1 MLNVLPPRIS
11 GLFIAPHLQVSYS
24 VAVELAD
31 IAFVNGL
38 KIRRVVATR
47 PEEAGRKSLTMSDG
61 SLSIRL
67 VRLYDHI
74 DLWISRDGS
83 TSDLVRDIVDMRDPL
98 RLIRTTVSEYQRPQ
112 RSWWAVVPSDQY
124 SFTKFL

>member
-1 MLNVLPPRIS
+1 MLNAIPRVS
-11 GLFIAPHLQVSYS
+11 GFFIAIHLRVGYS

-31 IAFVNGL
+31 IAFLNDL
-38 KIRRVVATR
+38 KILREVSTQ
-47 PEEAGRKSLTMSDG
+47 PNEAGRKSLVMSDG

-74 DLWISRDGS
+74 DLWISKDDS
-83 TSDLVRDIVDMRDPL
+83 TTDLLRDITDMREPL
-98 RLIRTTVSEYQRPQ
+98 RLIRTTVSGYQRPR

-124 SFTKFL
+124 SLIKFL

>member
-1 MLNVLPPRIS
+1 MLNVLPRIS
-11 GLFIAPHLQVSYS
+11 GFFIASHLRVSYS

-38 KIRRVVATR
+38 KILREVSTR
-47 PEEAGRKSLTMSDG
+47 PKEAGRKSLAMSDG
-61 SLSIRL
+61 GLSIRL
-67 VRLYDHI
+67 VRLHDHI
-74 DLWISRDGS
+74 DLRISKDGS

-98 RLIRTTVSEYQRPQ
+98 RLIRTTVSEYQRPR
-112 RSWWAVVPSDQY
+112 RSWWAVVPADQY

>member
-1 MLNVLPPRIS
+1 MLNAIPRVS
-11 GLFIAPHLQVSYS
+11 GFFIAIHLRVGYS

-31 IAFVNGL
+31 IAFLNDL
-38 KIRRVVATR
+38 KILREVFTQ
-47 PEEAGRKSLTMSDG
+47 PNEAGRKSLVMSDG

-74 DLWISRDGS
+74 DLWISKDDS
-83 TSDLVRDIVDMRDPL
+83 TTDLLRDITDMREPL
-98 RLIRTTVSEYQRPQ
+98 RLIRTTVSGYQRPR

-124 SFTKFL
+124 SLIKFL

>member
-1 MLNVLPPRIS
+1 MLNVIPRIS
-11 GLFIAPHLQVSYS
+11 GFFIAPHLRVSYS

-38 KIRRVVATR
+38 KILREVSTHPNV
-47 PEEAGRKSLTMSDG
+47 AGRKSLTMRDG
-61 SLSIRL
+61 GLSIRL
-67 VRLYDHI
+67 ERMHDHI
-74 DLWISRDGS
+74 DLWISKDGS
-83 TSDLVRDIVDMRDPL
+83 TADLVRDIVDMRNPL
-98 RLIRTTVSEYQRPQ
+98 RLIRTTVSEYQRPR